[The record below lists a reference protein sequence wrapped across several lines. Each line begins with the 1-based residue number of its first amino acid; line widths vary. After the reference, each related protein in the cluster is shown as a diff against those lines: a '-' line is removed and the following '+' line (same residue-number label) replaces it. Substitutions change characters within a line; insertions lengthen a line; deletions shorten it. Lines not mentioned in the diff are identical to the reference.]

1 MACDCV
7 ERVVSE
13 PSTYSVGL
21 VAQTE
26 RLTISEVSVVDD
38 RTLQQREGEEGGF
51 SWQLLWH

>member
-1 MACDCV
+1 MK
-7 ERVVSE
+7 RVLSE

-38 RTLQQREGEEGGF
+38 RTLQQREGEEEGF